1 MDEPESKSGG
11 AFGSVRRIADSVH
24 AILLHRLEL
33 AAIELQEERVRIID
47 LLLQAAVV
55 LVLGT
60 VALLAVTATGVV
72 LLVKVGHLSPLV
84 ALSLVTVAY
93 ALATAL
99 AWWNLRERL
108 KNDPQPFADTLAEF
122 KKDREWFQGKQ

>member
-1 MDEPESKSGG
+1 MAEPESKSGG

-24 AILLHRLEL
+24 AILLSRLEL

-47 LLLQAAVV
+47 LILQALVV

-60 VALLAVTATGVV
+60 VALIAVTATVVVV
-72 LLVKVGHLSPLV
+72 LVRVADLSVLTALALV
-84 ALSLVTVAY
+84 AGAY

-99 AWWNLRERL
+99 VWWNLRERL
-108 KNDPQPFADTLAEF
+108 KNGPQPFADTLVEF